1 MTAKQTLV
9 YRKSYSNN
17 KNKNK
22 NNEASTC
29 FSCGAKISFKN
40 KEGKAEFVKNK
51 FGKFVK
57 KRFNPDGSFHV
68 CQENKQTTDNNSN
81 SSSGFSSRS
90 KDYWRWYWGFGP
102 GKYHKRNWDR
112 YSSEDYQS
120 RKKQAE
126 EARNR
131 WRENF
136 SRQNTS
142 LKIEEAL
149 ERLGL
154 GLEVLQKNFEEKLKD
169 IKTAYRKLALK
180 FHPDRN
186 AKDEETQS
194 AMCAKFRE
202 ITEAYEVLTK

>member
-17 KNKNK
+17 KNNDT
-22 NNEASTC
+22 STC

-68 CQENKQTTDNNSN
+68 CQENKQTSDNY

-90 KDYWRWYWGFGP
+90 KAYWRWYWGFGP
-102 GKYHKRNWDR
+102 GRYHKRNWDR
-112 YSSEDYQS
+112 YSGEDYQN
-120 RKKQAE
+120 RKKRAE

-136 SRQNTS
+136 SRKNTS
-142 LKIEEAL
+142 LKVEEAL
-149 ERLGL
+149 RRLGL
-154 GLEVLQKNFEEKLKD
+154 GLEVLQKNFEEKLKE

-180 FHPDRN
+180 FHPDRV
-186 AKDEETQS
+186 QGS
-194 AMCAKFRE
+194 AEKAAAHINFIE